1 MLKTVLMIVEIIV
14 SLAMIFSIMLQSGRD
29 AGFSGAV
36 SGMSNNLS
44 GNKAK
49 GLDAFYKKVTSA
61 MAILFIILSLVL
73 VAL

>member
-1 MLKTVLMIVEIIV
+1 MVIEIIV
-14 SLAMIFSIMLQSGRD
+14 SIAMIFFIMLQSGRD

-49 GLDAFYKKVTSA
+49 GLDEFYKKMTSIT
-61 MAILFIILSLVL
+61 AILFIILALALVSIK
-73 VAL
+73 